1 MQTKPKKVTF
11 SDETTFYTEASL
23 NIEPETSISSTCYS
37 IDTVTKPPTTVNVYC
52 IDKICR
58 TADLKLLLRF
68 FPCIE
73 AMVDE
78 DDGHPIELFYNW
90 TSEQFDSIY
99 HMIQLYP
106 TVHFREMRLLEICY
120 WLDCNEEIYTLFD
133 IDADNRTPEELKRI
147 QQIIPEEIILCNQ
160 LNHITI

>member
-1 MQTKPKKVTF
+1 METKPKKVTF
-11 SDETTFYTEASL
+11 SRETIYYPHVEWEIASENGIPAHPSLGTKVKTE
-23 NIEPETSISSTCYS
+23 
-37 IDTVTKPPTTVNVYC
+37 PTTVSVYC

-58 TADLKLLLRF
+58 TADLELLLRF
-68 FPCIE
+68 FPCID

-90 TSEQFDSIY
+90 TSEQFDAIY
-99 HMIQLYP
+99 QMIQSYP
-106 TVHFREMRLLEICY
+106 KVHFREMKLLEICY
-120 WLDCNEEIYTLFD
+120 WLDCSEELYTLFD
-133 IDADNRTPEELKRI
+133 IDAENRTPEELKRI